1 MKVSISIDI
10 PGESNKPQQPNQI
23 YKLYSDSN
31 NDAQDYFKGTI
42 GLYLISDSIM
52 GLDDYVEFDI

>member
-10 PGESNKPQQPNQI
+10 PGESSKPQQDSQI
-23 YKLYSDSN
+23 YKLYGDTN
-31 NDAQDYFKGTI
+31 NNEDYFKGTI